1 MKILLLLTELF
12 RIKGGIQ
19 NFNLSFLRAINDLA
33 GQYLWNVKV
42 FVLNDDPCDGMK
54 LLKDFKNIDF
64 QLFGRN
70 KLKFFIT
77 AVFQGLAVDKVIF
90 GHINFAVIAMFMPNK
105 VYKYLV
111 VHGIEVYKKLS
122 CWLLQMVLKMHKVLS
137 VSQYTKHEMIRLNPS
152 LASQNFIVF
161 PNTLSGM
168 LKPLNN
174 FHMKTK
180 NELNLPDWKLILTV
194 SRLDSRERYKNIDL
208 ILEAMQEVLSSVPDV
223 CCVIVGDGSD
233 KKRLEQKMLALG
245 LEKNVFFVG
254 NVSGEDLYSYYSLC
268 DLFVLPS
275 TGEGFGIVFLEA
287 MYFSSP
293 CIGARSRAVPEV
305 IEDASTGILCNPDDV
320 KDLVSAMIK
329 LLQDSKL
336 RFQYGTSGKKK
347 FEQCFSFDAFRQRL
361 EKVLCS

>member
-90 GHINFAVIAMFMPNK
+90 GHINFAVMAMFIPNK

-137 VSQYTKHEMIRLNPS
+137 VSQYTKYEMIRLNPS
-152 LASQNFIVF
+152 LASQTFIVF

-194 SRLDSRERYKNIDL
+194 SRLDARERYKNIDL

-287 MYFSSP
+287 MYHKKA
-293 CIGARSRAVPEV
+293 CVGADAAAIPEV
-305 IEDASTGILCNPDDV
+305 VSNRETGILCDV
-320 KDLVSAMIK
+320 NNQDLLVDSIVELLKDEKM
-329 LLQDSKL
+329 SKT
-336 RFQYGTSGKKK
+336 FGVAGYQKYQK
-347 FEQCFSFDAFRQRL
+347 EFSFEKFQEKL
-361 EKVLCS
+361 EKILCS